1 MDDPAFI
8 LYAKV
13 ACGQVPSSFVLMITM
28 PHAADTLLGERAHTR
43 CAHEQQQGFDGS
55 RLLRYRFSHPLYMQF
70 GEAAAS
76 SVTISKPEAAV
87 PIAKE
92 SKMGFATNAIHGGQ
106 EPGPAT
112 GAIVAPI
119 YQTST
124 YVYDELGKN
133 KGYDYARTNHPNR
146 KALERTI
153 AKLEDGHSA
162 YVFTSGMAGID
173 AVFRLLR
180 PGDHVVLSEAVYG
193 GVFRLSTQ
201 LLVHFGLEF
210 SFVDTSSEAA
220 VVSAFR
226 PNTKMLYIETPTNP
240 TMRIADIA
248 ALAKV
253 ASQRNIT
260 VVVDNTFLSPYLQRP
275 IELGAHIVV
284 HSMTKYLN
292 GHSDS
297 TGGAVVLT
305 RKEDAEKIYF
315 IQRSAGSGLAPMDC
329 FLISRG
335 IKTLAVRMLQHNANG
350 LVVARHLDTHPKV
363 QKVLYPGLTSH
374 PQHEIARR
382 QQKGP
387 GGMLSFDLGS
397 LEAARRLLNHVK
409 LCALVESLGGVESLI
424 SLPALMTHASMP
436 QKVRERVGITE
447 GLVRLSV
454 GIEDAGDIIADLDQA
469 LHHV

>member
-1 MDDPAFI
+1 
-8 LYAKV
+8 
-13 ACGQVPSSFVLMITM
+13 
-28 PHAADTLLGERAHTR
+28 
-43 CAHEQQQGFDGS
+43 
-55 RLLRYRFSHPLYMQF
+55 
-70 GEAAAS
+70 
-76 SVTISKPEAAV
+76 
-87 PIAKE
+87 
-92 SKMGFATNAIHGGQ
+92 MGFATNAIHVGQ
-106 EPGPAT
+106 EPDPST

-124 YVYDELGKN
+124 YVNEELGKY
-133 KGYDYARTNHPNR
+133 KGGYDYARTNHPNR

-153 AKLEDGHSA
+153 ARLEDGHSA

-210 SFVDTSSEAA
+210 SFVDTSSSDA

-248 ALAKV
+248 ALAKL
-253 ASQRNIT
+253 ASQRNVT

-363 QKVLYPGLTSH
+363 QKVLYPGLASH
-374 PQHEIARR
+374 PQHEVARR

-397 LEAARRLLNHVK
+397 LEAARRFLNRVK
-409 LCALVESLGGVESLI
+409 LCALAESLGGVESLI

-436 QKVRERVGITE
+436 QEVRERVGITE

-454 GIEDAGDIIADLDQA
+454 GIEDADDIIADLDQA

>member
-1 MDDPAFI
+1 
-8 LYAKV
+8 
-13 ACGQVPSSFVLMITM
+13 
-28 PHAADTLLGERAHTR
+28 
-43 CAHEQQQGFDGS
+43 
-55 RLLRYRFSHPLYMQF
+55 
-70 GEAAAS
+70 
-76 SVTISKPEAAV
+76 
-87 PIAKE
+87 
-92 SKMGFATNAIHGGQ
+92 MGFATNAIHVGQ
-106 EPGPAT
+106 EPDPAT

-124 YVYDELGKN
+124 YVNEELGKN

-153 AKLEDGHSA
+153 AKLEEGHSA

-180 PGDHVVLSEAVYG
+180 PGDHVVVSEAVYG

-210 SFVDTSSEAA
+210 SFVDTSSADA
-220 VVSAFR
+220 VLLAFR

-240 TMRIADIA
+240 TLRVADIA
-248 ALAKV
+248 ALSKLAN
-253 ASQRNIT
+253 QRNIT

-305 RKEDAEKIYF
+305 RPEDAEKIYF
-315 IQRSAGSGLAPMDC
+315 IQRSAGAGLAPMDC

-350 LVVARHLDTHPKV
+350 LMVARHLDAHPKV
-363 QKVLYPGLTSH
+363 RKVYYPGLPNH
-374 PQHEIARR
+374 PQHEVARR

-387 GGMLSFDLGS
+387 GGMLSFELGS
-397 LEAARRLLNHVK
+397 LEAARRFLNNVK
-409 LCALVESLGGVESLI
+409 LCSLAESLGGVETLI

-436 QKVRERVGITE
+436 AEVRERVGITD

-454 GIEDAGDIIADLDQA
+454 GIEDAEDIIADLDQA
-469 LHHV
+469 LLYS

>member
-1 MDDPAFI
+1 
-8 LYAKV
+8 
-13 ACGQVPSSFVLMITM
+13 
-28 PHAADTLLGERAHTR
+28 
-43 CAHEQQQGFDGS
+43 
-55 RLLRYRFSHPLYMQF
+55 
-70 GEAAAS
+70 
-76 SVTISKPEAAV
+76 
-87 PIAKE
+87 
-92 SKMGFATNAIHGGQ
+92 MGFATNAIHVGQ
-106 EPGPAT
+106 EPDPAT

-124 YVYDELGKN
+124 YVNEELGKN

-146 KALERTI
+146 KALERTL
-153 AKLEDGHSA
+153 AKLEGGHSA
-162 YVFTSGMAGID
+162 YVFSSGMAGID

-210 SFVDTSSEAA
+210 SFVDTSSPDA
-220 VVSAFR
+220 VRMALR
-226 PNTKMLYIETPTNP
+226 PNTKMLYVETPANP
-240 TMRIADIA
+240 TMGVADIA
-248 ALAKV
+248 ALSKLANE
-253 ASQRNIT
+253 RNVT

-275 IELGAHIVV
+275 IELGAHVVV

-305 RKEDAEKIYF
+305 RPADAEKIYF
-315 IQRSAGSGLAPMDC
+315 IQRSAGTGLAPMDC

-350 LVVARHLDTHPKV
+350 ISVARHLDAHPKV
-363 QKVLYPGLTSH
+363 RKVFYPGLPSH
-374 PQHEIARR
+374 PQHDIARR

-387 GGMLSFDLGS
+387 GAMLSFELGT
-397 LEAARRLLNHVK
+397 LEAARRFLNHVK
-409 LCALVESLGGVESLI
+409 LCSLAESLGGVETLI
-424 SLPALMTHASMP
+424 SLPAVMTHASMP
-436 QKVRERVGITE
+436 KEVQDRVGITE

-454 GIEDAGDIIADLDQA
+454 GIEDVEDIIADLDQA
-469 LHHV
+469 LLYV

>member
-1 MDDPAFI
+1 
-8 LYAKV
+8 
-13 ACGQVPSSFVLMITM
+13 
-28 PHAADTLLGERAHTR
+28 
-43 CAHEQQQGFDGS
+43 
-55 RLLRYRFSHPLYMQF
+55 
-70 GEAAAS
+70 
-76 SVTISKPEAAV
+76 
-87 PIAKE
+87 
-92 SKMGFATNAIHGGQ
+92 MGFATNAIHVGQ
-106 EPGPAT
+106 EPDPAT

-124 YVYDELGKN
+124 YVNEKLGKN

-153 AKLEDGHSA
+153 AKLEDGRSA

-210 SFVDTSSEAA
+210 SFVDTASVDA
-220 VVSAFR
+220 VLTAFR
-226 PNTKMLYIETPTNP
+226 PNTKMLYLETPTNP
-240 TMRIADIA
+240 TMRLADIA
-248 ALAKV
+248 ALSKLAN
-253 ASQRNIT
+253 QRNIT
-260 VVVDNTFLSPYLQRP
+260 VVVDNTFMSPYLQRP

-305 RKEDAEKIYF
+305 RAEDAEKIYF
-315 IQRSAGSGLAPMDC
+315 IQRSAGAGLAPMDC

-350 LVVARHLDTHPKV
+350 LAVARHLNAHPKV
-363 QKVLYPGLTSH
+363 KRVFYPGLPSH

-387 GGMLSFDLGS
+387 GGMMSFDLGS
-397 LEAARRLLNHVK
+397 LDAARTFLDHLK
-409 LCALVESLGGVESLI
+409 LCSLAESLGGVETLI

-436 QKVRERVGITE
+436 PEVRERVGITE

-454 GIEDAGDIIADLDQA
+454 GIEDVEDIIQDLDQA
-469 LHHV
+469 LLAM